1 MSPPQGMPPD
11 PPAGPPGP
19 PEGVDAAPPLPSP
32 GLPDR
37 PLRNRAFL
45 GLLSYRILT
54 ILSYQIV
61 AVTVG
66 WHVYELTRDPF
77 SLGLIGL
84 AEVLPYFCT
93 APFAGYLV
101 DHLPRRKLGMVACL
115 GLALTASI
123 LVAVALGWIS
133 TGTPEAPRTWPIYM
147 AIALTGVVR
156 AFLGPVYNALF
167 ARVLPRE
174 QFARG
179 AGVGSVVFQL
189 GLVLGP
195 AIGGV
200 LIGWAGKDVAYIT
213 AMVLRGRRGTGGGG
227 AARDRTAGAA
237 TARAGVRQHPR
248 RPAFVFGHQ
257 ILLGA
262 LALDMFAVLLGGAV
276 SLLPAFIT
284 EILDYGPEG
293 LGILRAMPALGAVT
307 VGLWLARKPP
317 TRNAGRLLLLA
328 VAGFG
333 LCIIGFGLSTH
344 FWLSAA
350 FLLGSGLC
358 DGVSVVLRSTILQL
372 ATPDEMRGRVS
383 SINGLF
389 IGSSN
394 ELGAFY
400 AGSMARLLGLV
411 PAVVLGGFMTMAVVG
426 ATARL
431 APKLRQLDLR
441 DLH

>member
-1 MSPPQGMPPD
+1 MTPPPAPPD
-11 PPAGPPGP
+11 PPVGPAGPPAALRPGP
-19 PEGVDAAPPLPSP
+19 TPVSHSP
-32 GLPDR
+32 TG

-101 DHLPRRKLGMVACL
+101 DHLPRRKLGLVACL

-123 LVAVALGWIS
+123 LVAVALGWIP
-133 TGTPEAPRTWPIYM
+133 TGTAAAPRTWPIYM

-167 ARVLPRE
+167 ARVLPRD

-179 AGVGSVVFQL
+179 AGVGSVAFQL

-200 LIGWAGKDVAYIT
+200 LIGWAGKDVAYAT
-213 AMVLRGRRGTGGGG
+213 AMVL
-227 AARDRTAGAA
+227 ALAGALA
-237 TARAGVRQHPR
+237 VGVLRVTEPPMLLQRAPVFASIHEGLR
-248 RPAFVFGHQ
+248 FVFGHQ

-284 EILDYGPEG
+284 EILDHGPEG
-293 LGILRAMPALGAVT
+293 LGTLRAMPALGAVT
-307 VGLWLARKPP
+307 VGLWLARRPP
-317 TRNAGRLLLLA
+317 TRDAGRLLLLA

-411 PAVVLGGFMTMAVVG
+411 PAVVFGGFMTLVVVG

-431 APKLRQLDLR
+431 APRLRRLDLR
-441 DLH
+441 ELH